1 MTCCHTIVKHHP
13 IKLKLAIKTFLYN
26 FFIPGYNNMTAAWQ
40 RNSATTS
47 INLEIY
53 NNDSNKMKINK

>member
-1 MTCCHTIVKHHP
+1 
-13 IKLKLAIKTFLYN
+13 
-26 FFIPGYNNMTAAWQ
+26 MTAAWQ
-40 RNSATTS
+40 RNSATTA